1 MTAPREDPIAVLLDR
16 FPGPQTLQRSI
27 SKWLRLFA
35 IGVGFVVISI
45 AFIHSPGTFSDHWV
59 ANGFGAVLIGLG
71 LAHDTLQVVMEVGWV
86 AVVFFGIGCLISI
99 LSLIPGASG
108 LTLGKE
114 GFVIRNLF
122 RRISYQWPNV
132 GEFAV
137 VTVKY
142 GFGSKKLVGFNDRLT
157 ATSTGAAIN
166 VKLTGRNSA
175 LPDTYSLSVE
185 DLARLMSL
193 WRERAVLGS
202 K

>member
-16 FPGPQTLQRSI
+16 FPGPQALQRSM
-27 SKWLRLFA
+27 SKWLRLLA
-35 IGVGFVVISI
+35 IGIVFVALGI
-45 AFIHSPGTFSDHWV
+45 AFIHSPGTFSDTWV
-59 ANGFGAVLIGLG
+59 ANGFGAVIIGLG
-71 LAHDTLQVVMEVGWV
+71 LAHDTMQVVREVGWA
-86 AVVFFGIGCLISI
+86 AVVFFGIGCLVSV
-99 LSLIPGASG
+99 LTLIPGTSG

-137 VTVKY
+137 VTIKY
-142 GFGSKKLVGFNDRLT
+142 GAGSKKLVGFNDRLA

-175 LPDTYSLSVE
+175 LPDTYNLSVK
-185 DLARLMSL
+185 DLARLMTL
-193 WRERAVLGS
+193 WRERVVLGS